1 MKWSILVCECSV
13 CLCCYIIIILI
24 IIIIT
29 TTTATTTT
37 TTGATAFATGGIEA
51 EKEAKRQ
58 YRESIQEAK
67 KNETLIF
74 REWQAKQREL
84 RRQEKAEGRSM
95 YT

>member
-1 MKWSILVCECSV
+1 MSVVCVCV

-29 TTTATTTT
+29 TTTT